1 MEANGRATEG
11 DEAERRELER
21 KTHELNERLKEL
33 NCLYEISDIMEQ
45 QRLASWPPP
54 A

>member
-21 KTHELNERLKEL
+21 KTHELNERLKETL
-33 NCLYEISDIMEQ
+33 RDLKKKAYIRIYLDTE
-45 QRLASWPPP
+45 
-54 A
+54 